1 METWSA
7 WLEMLQLGL
16 FHLPYSLTPV
26 DSAHSFRHP
35 ILPDLAARAK
45 AFTGTGTVTVSH
57 SHSHSHGS
65 REPESQEHQ
74 GSSIANKQ
82 QANVGIKIQEPGNWK
97 G

>member
-1 METWSA
+1 MGTWSA

-57 SHSHSHGS
+57 SQSQSRKQGA
-65 REPESQEHQ
+65 REP
-74 GSSIANKQ
+74 GT
-82 QANVGIKIQEPGNWK
+82 PGLQHRQ
-97 G
+97 